1 MAHLFKQM
9 YLEDITN
16 IEKQFTPGELT
27 TAITI
32 ELIKRKIDE
41 LQKQKEIPIST
52 TKTNQLFSWWNY
64 SNEAKKQIEQQQM
77 WKLILE
83 AFKIIYYKDSTVKC
97 QDIYEQT
104 LKLSYIDLHTRYSTI
119 EKTNTFKHLID
130 YLFCI
135 YELKYKH

>member
-1 MAHLFKQM
+1 M
-9 YLEDITN
+9 YLEDITD

-27 TAITI
+27 IAITI

-41 LQKQKEIPIST
+41 LQRQKEIPISS
-52 TKTNQLFSWWNY
+52 TKTN
-64 SNEAKKQIEQQQM
+64 EAKQQIEQQQM

-83 AFKIIYYKDSTVKC
+83 AFKIIHYKDSTVKC

-130 YLFCI
+130 YLLCI

>member
-9 YLEDITN
+9 YSEDITD

-41 LQKQKEIPIST
+41 FQRQKEIPITT

-64 SNEAKKQIEQQQM
+64 SNEA
-77 WKLILE
+77 
-83 AFKIIYYKDSTVKC
+83 
-97 QDIYEQT
+97 
-104 LKLSYIDLHTRYSTI
+104 
-119 EKTNTFKHLID
+119 N
-130 YLFCI
+130 
-135 YELKYKH
+135 